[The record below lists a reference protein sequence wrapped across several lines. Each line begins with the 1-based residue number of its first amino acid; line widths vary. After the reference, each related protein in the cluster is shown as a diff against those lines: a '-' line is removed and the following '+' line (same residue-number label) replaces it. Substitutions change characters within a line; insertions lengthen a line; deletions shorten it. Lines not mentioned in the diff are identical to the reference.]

1 MNPRSDLNGF
11 QHTFW
16 AALWAPEPAPAS
28 AETLPEWQTQPG
40 WQVYRNTVLKGC
52 VDALQA
58 NFPAVTTLVGEACFR
73 ACALDYVHAHPPRD
87 RRLLCYGDGFPN
99 FLGRCAALVG
109 LPYLPGV
116 ARLDW
121 LWNQSHSAA
130 EAERLW
136 PEDLAGLA
144 AVDLAALRLPL
155 HPATRWAWF
164 ADLPIGS
171 LWRAAREHWSD
182 PNPPH
187 WQGDGL
193 LFTRTQDG
201 AVQWQPLSQAAAALL
216 DACARGLPLG
226 VALEQTLEEAPQVAP
241 QTDPDAG
248 TNPAPGPDPAQTL
261 HALLSLGV
269 FCRPT
274 GHSPLCPE
282 YPE

>member
-1 MNPRSDLNGF
+1 MKPQLDLNGF
-11 QHTFW
+11 QHAFW
-16 AALWAPEPAPAS
+16 AALWAPQALPANTA
-28 AETLPEWQTQPG
+28 TLPYTLPGWQTQPG

-87 RRLLCYGDGFPN
+87 RRLLCYGDGFPG
-99 FLGRCAALVG
+99 FLGQCAALVG

-136 PEDLAGLA
+136 PEDLGGWA
-144 AVDLAALRLPL
+144 ADELAALRLPL

-171 LWRAAREHWSD
+171 LWRAAREHWDD

-193 LFTRTQDG
+193 LFTRTPDG
-201 AVQWQPLSQAAAALL
+201 NVQWQPLSQAAAALL

-226 VALEQTLEEAPQVAP
+226 VAL
-241 QTDPDAG
+241 DASL
-248 TNPAPGPDPAQTL
+248 NPGPDPVQTL
-261 HALLSLGV
+261 HALLKLGV
-269 FCRPT
+269 FARPT
-274 GHSPLCPE
+274 FSSPLALEHPA
-282 YPE
+282 